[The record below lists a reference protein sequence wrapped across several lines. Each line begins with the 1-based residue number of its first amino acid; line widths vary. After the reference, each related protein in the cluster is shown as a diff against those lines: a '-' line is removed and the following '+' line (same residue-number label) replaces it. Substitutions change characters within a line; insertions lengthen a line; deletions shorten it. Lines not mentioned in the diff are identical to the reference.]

1 MFLQQRMFPSSSN
14 TLRRR
19 LLPLCAL
26 LLLVLPAEAGAT
38 SNVDVK
44 RAMNA
49 LSGGAGAY
57 AWNITDGR
65 AIAGRSQSRARIIAS
80 NAKLFTA
87 AAALRRY
94 GTGGRFSTG
103 IYTTGDIS
111 GSTLTGDIYLRGGGD
126 PLFGNSSYV
135 TKYFGSGATLETL
148 AKNLKSAG
156 IKEVTGTIFGDESA
170 FDARR
175 GTAYSDWGRSSDIGG
190 VLGGLIVNKGFV
202 SDRYQSNPPVFAAQ
216 RLRAALTAAGVEVG
230 TEVGAKRTPSGAQR
244 LAYVR
249 SLPISALARQ
259 MNKVSNNYLAEMLVK
274 SLALNGGAAD
284 DDTDGGEAALGA
296 KRATTQA
303 GYTAAESYA
312 AQLGSKIRLIDGSGL
327 SRSDQAP
334 PREVVDL
341 LRGMQRSV
349 AFTDFRAS
357 LPIAGVDGTLAG
369 RMKRGAA
376 YKKCQAKT
384 GTLSN
389 VSALSGYCTTAG
401 GDLVAFSLLQNRVA
415 PGTAR
420 AQQDR
425 VAAAIAA
432 LTS

>member
-1 MFLQQRMFPSSSN
+1 MFPSGSN
-14 TLRRR
+14 TFRRR

-26 LLLVLPAEAGAT
+26 LLLVLPAQAGA
-38 SNVDVK
+38 SDNADVK

-65 AIAGRSQSRARIIAS
+65 AIAGRSQSRVRIIAS

-94 GTGGRFSTG
+94 GTGGRFTTG
-103 IYTTGDIS
+103 IYTTGELS
-111 GSTLTGDIYLRGGGD
+111 GSTLTGDIYLRGGAD
-126 PLFGNSSYV
+126 PLFGSSNYV
-135 TKYFGSGATLETL
+135 SKYFGSGATLETL
-148 AKNLKSAG
+148 AKNLKAAG
-156 IKEVTGTIFGDESA
+156 VKAVTGTIYGDETA

-175 GTAYSDWGRSSDIGG
+175 GTAYSNWGRSSDIGG

-202 SDRYQSNPPVFAAQ
+202 SNRYQSNPPVFAAQ

-230 TEVGAKRTPSGAQR
+230 SKVGAKRTPSGAAR

-259 MNKVSNNYLAEMLVK
+259 MNKPSNNYLAEMLVK
-274 SLALNGGAAD
+274 GLALPASTAD
-284 DDTDGGEAALGA
+284 DDSDGGEVPLGS
-296 KRATTQA
+296 KRATTQG
-303 GYTAAESYA
+303 GYKVAVNYA
-312 AQLGSKIRLIDGSGL
+312 AQLGSKLRLIDGSGL
-327 SRSDQAP
+327 SRSDQAA

-369 RMKRGAA
+369 RMKRGSAH
-376 YKKCQAKT
+376 KKCQAKT

-389 VSALSGYCTTAG
+389 VSTLSGYCTTAG

-415 PGTAR
+415 PATAR

-425 VAAAIAA
+425 VAAMIAA
-432 LTS
+432 LG